1 MLIQFRQ
8 AWRSTDGQEY
18 AAGEEADLPPALARI
33 LAQRGIAEMV
43 TDEKRL
49 REPEQNRIRQPAEN
63 RAKGRKR
70 RRSAK

>member
-8 AWRSTDGQEY
+8 AWRSTDGQAY

>member
-8 AWRSTDGQEY
+8 AWRSTDGQAY

-49 REPEQNRIRQPAEN
+49 QEPEQNRIRQPAEN

>member
-8 AWRSTDGQEY
+8 AWRSTDGQAY

-33 LAQRGIAEMV
+33 LAQRGIADMV

-49 REPEQNRIRQPAEN
+49 RQPEQNRIRQPAEN

-70 RRSAK
+70 RRSPK